1 MSYLGICCIS
11 PAADGSFSVV
21 HVARDGLCFSRQL
34 RLEGMPL
41 LLLPSTGKPRFDGCC
56 LLLWLRGLQALGL
69 LILMALALPGKI
81 RFLPGLC

>member
-11 PAADGSFSVV
+11 PTADGSFSVV

-34 RLEGMPL
+34 HLEGMPL

-56 LLLWLRGLQALGL
+56 LLVRLRV
-69 LILMALALPGKI
+69 M
-81 RFLPGLC
+81 RMVSCSFC